1 MDDLALLKEM
11 ADTTPLPRG
20 ADLAPARARLMDAIS
35 QTAPSMAQA
44 PASANPAPTTVRNL
58 AAPAKRRRRSRFLV
72 SGAAVI
78 GLAAAIT
85 GVVSL
90 GALEPVG
97 VAPAKASAA
106 EILHEA
112 ADAARAQPST
122 PPRPDQFIYTKSQI
136 DDGSTREVWF
146 SADGTRDGIVRQN
159 GETFVISGCQ
169 GGQRQ
174 VRGKDDEP
182 IPGQFEQCVATP
194 AYKADLPTDAA
205 AMRQYLLALP
215 TGEDKTNS
223 LGKNIGSLVSEDYV
237 SPASLA
243 ALFEAVAGLDGLTVV
258 ENAKDGA
265 GRTGIGVS
273 WDHQGSTA
281 TLVFDEKTHTFLG
294 FNFSAQLAQAV
305 VDTAGQQP

>member
-1 MDDLALLKEM
+1 MDDLALLKDM
-11 ADTTPLPRG
+11 ADTTPLPHG

-35 QTAPSMAQA
+35 QTAPSVAQA
-44 PASANPAPTTVRNL
+44 PAAVNPTSTTVRKL

-106 EILHEA
+106 EILHQA
-112 ADAARAQPST
+112 ADAARAQPGT
-122 PPRPDQFIYTKSQI
+122 PPRPDQFIYTKSQL
-136 DDGSTREVWF
+136 DDGSIREVWF
-146 SADGTRDGIVRQN
+146 SVDGTRDSIVRQF
-159 GETFVISGCQ
+159 GETFPIPGCV
-169 GGQRQ
+169 GGQRP
-174 VRGKDDEP
+174 VLGKDNKP
-182 IPGQFEQCVATP
+182 MPGQVEQCEANP

-243 ALFEAVAGLDGLTVV
+243 ALFEAVAGLDGLEVV

-281 TLVFDEKTHTFLG
+281 TLVFDEKTHAFLG